1 MRPRFGITPGGKM
14 RNELLQTVVRGEHK
28 KRLAD
33 EYKMR
38 RRLRD
43 KQQFIF
49 DTNPDEFNALDD
61 DDKLAGVIELGV
73 LNSRNGQ
80 VDTTLDGRSIVI
92 GGREHKLQDGKLRI
106 VDKKTV
112 DDAIIPILQERA
124 YKDAVMS
131 AILSD
136 RSGRIARLIL
146 PLDRYN
152 MLKENADLSKIM
164 KNQDVPLD
172 VRQADS
178 RPEMFSLYHESSKEF
193 ALAVH
198 KLSLIVD
205 RTELAFSEEIQDWLG
220 KYGAV
225 RDVETK
231 M

>member
-1 MRPRFGITPGGKM
+1 M

-38 RRLRD
+38 RRLRKD
-43 KQQFIF
+43 QEFIF
-49 DTNPDEFNALDD
+49 DTNPDQFNALDD

-73 LNSRNGQ
+73 LNSKSGQ

-164 KNQDVPLD
+164 KNQDVPRD
-172 VRQADS
+172 VREADS